1 MAFEFHNDREVYF
14 EHQDLNASK
23 YVIPFIEKNK
33 QLAPGLHVLEIG
45 CGEGGVLKSFL
56 KRGCEV
62 TGVDLSQSRLDVAA
76 KLFEDE
82 IKAGKARFISG
93 DIYNVGKTLKSKYD
107 LILLKD
113 TIEHIF
119 DQEKLMRFLKSILKE
134 DGKVFLGFP
143 PWQMP
148 FGGHQQVSEKKIFN
162 MLPYIHLL
170 PNPVY
175 KFILKTFGNK
185 ENFIKELLEI
195 KETRLSIEYFE
206 KIVKRAGYKIDSV
219 KFFLINPIYE
229 MKFKLKPKEQ
239 FKIISGIPYL
249 RNFVTTTCYYLLSV
263 SAEN

>member
-1 MAFEFHNDREVYF
+1 MSFEFHNDKEVYF

-23 YVIPFIEKNK
+23 YVIPFIEEKK
-33 QLAPGLHVLEIG
+33 QISSGLQVLEIG
-45 CGEGGVLKSFL
+45 CGEGGVLKSFME
-56 KRGCEV
+56 RGCIV
-62 TGVDLSQSRLDVAA
+62 TGVDLVQSRLDVAA

-82 IKAGKARFISG
+82 IKAGKANFISG
-93 DIYNVGKTLKSKYD
+93 DIYDVGNTLKSKYD

-119 DQEKLMRFLKSILKE
+119 NQEKLMRFLKSILKD

-148 FGGHQQVSEKKIFN
+148 FGGHQQVSKNKIFN
-162 MLPYIHLL
+162 MMPYIHLL

-175 KFILKTFGNK
+175 KFILKSFGNEK
-185 ENFIKELLEI
+185 NFIRELLEI
-195 KETRLSIEYFE
+195 KKTRLSIEYFE
-206 KIVKRAGYKIDSV
+206 KIIKRAGYKIDKV

-239 FKIISGIPYL
+239 YKFISGIPYL
-249 RNFVTTTCYYLLSV
+249 RNFVTTTCYYLISV
-263 SAEN
+263 NDEK

>member
-23 YVIPFIEKNK
+23 YVIPFIEQKK
-33 QLAPGLHVLEIG
+33 KIKPGIQVLEIG
-45 CGEGGVLKSFL
+45 CGEGGVLRSFL
-56 KRGCEV
+56 KRGCIV
-62 TGVDLSQSRLDVAA
+62 TGVDLSKSRLDIAA
-76 KLFEDE
+76 KLFEEE
-82 IKAGKARFISG
+82 IKAGKANFIFG
-93 DIYNVGKTLKSKYD
+93 DIYDVGSSLQTSYD

-119 DQEKLMRFLKSILKE
+119 NQEKLMRFLKSILKE
-134 DGKVFLGFP
+134 DGNVFLGFP

-148 FGGHQQVSEKKIFN
+148 YGGHQQVSEKKIFN

-175 KFILKTFGNK
+175 KFILRSFGNK
-185 ENFIKELLEI
+185 DNFIKELMEI

-206 KIVKRAGYKIDSV
+206 KIVKSAGYKIDKV

-239 FKIISGIPYL
+239 FKIISGIPYI

-263 SAEN
+263 NEKS

>member
-14 EHQDLNASK
+14 EHQDLNSSK
-23 YVIPFIEKNK
+23 YVIPFIEDKK
-33 QLAPGLHVLEIG
+33 EITPGLQVLEIG

-56 KRGCEV
+56 KKGCVV

-76 KLFEDE
+76 KLFKEE
-82 IKAGKARFISG
+82 IKDGKADFICG
-93 DIYNVGKTLKSKYD
+93 DIYDVGATLKSKFD
-107 LILLKD
+107 LIILKD

-119 DQEKLMRFLKSILKE
+119 NQEKLMRFLKSILKE
-134 DGKVFLGFP
+134 NGKIFLGFP

-162 MLPYIHLL
+162 LLPYIHLL
-170 PNPVY
+170 PNPAY
-175 KFILKTFGNK
+175 KFILKSLGNR

-206 KIVKRAGYKIDSV
+206 KIIKNAGYKIDKV

-229 MKFKLKPKEQ
+229 MKFKLKPREQ

-263 SAEN
+263 NEMN